1 MEALAELA
9 VAIVAFIF
17 EVTIHALVFVFILV
31 MSIFSPQ
38 YRTKLKRQWDTSNW
52 QRFAMILGATL
63 YSAALILALFVWIP
77 MIGSDQADSSAGERR
92 SAPTIEFST
101 DEVETMKKTKK
112 LDELVDVAGN
122 LLKRKLAE
130 QKEKSEQGAA
140 GQPPPADLPR

>member
-1 MEALAELA
+1 MEALAEL
-9 VAIVAFIF
+9 VAAIAAFIF
-17 EVTIHALVFVFILV
+17 EVTIRAVVFVFILV
-31 MSIFSPQ
+31 MSIFSPR
-38 YRTKLKRQWDTSNW
+38 YRTKLKRQWDTSTW

-77 MIGSDQADSSAGERR
+77 MIGSDQADSSVGERR
-92 SAPTIEFST
+92 SAVTIEFSR

-130 QKEKSEQGAA
+130 QKEKAEPQ
-140 GQPPPADLPR
+140 R